1 MEGIP
6 RQKRMSPQPYL
17 IGIAGPS
24 CSGKSEVSRRVA
36 EVLGAPVLSLDSYYR
51 DLSHLSLAERAAVNF
66 DAPESMD
73 AGLLI
78 RQLQELAAGT
88 AIRKPIYNFASH
100 TPSGAFDFIEPSEFV
115 VVEGL
120 FALHW
125 KEVRDL
131 LHTKVFISA
140 DHEVCFERRL
150 YRDVRE
156 RGRTEESVEKQY
168 RETVRPMCDQY
179 ILPTL
184 RYAHLVLNGA
194 APLERSVRF
203 VVNQVRGSKASLEAQ
218 TGLLVTV

>member
-1 MEGIP
+1 
-6 RQKRMSPQPYL
+6 MSPEPYL

-51 DLSHLSLAERAAVNF
+51 DLSHLTIEERAAVNF
-66 DAPESMD
+66 DAPDSMD
-73 AGLLI
+73 SALLI
-78 RQLQELAAGT
+78 RQIRELAAGI
-88 AIRKPIYNFASH
+88 AIRKPIYDFSRH
-100 TPSGAFDFIEPSEFV
+100 TPSDDFEFIEPAEFV

-131 LHTKVFISA
+131 LHTRVFISA
-140 DHEVCFERRL
+140 DHEACFERRL

-156 RGRTEESVEKQY
+156 RGRTEESVHKQY

-179 ILPTL
+179 IMPTL
-184 RYAHLVLNGA
+184 RYAHLVLNGV

-203 VVNQVRGSKASLEAQ
+203 VTSQVRESKASMAVPSS
-218 TGLLVTV
+218 LLATA